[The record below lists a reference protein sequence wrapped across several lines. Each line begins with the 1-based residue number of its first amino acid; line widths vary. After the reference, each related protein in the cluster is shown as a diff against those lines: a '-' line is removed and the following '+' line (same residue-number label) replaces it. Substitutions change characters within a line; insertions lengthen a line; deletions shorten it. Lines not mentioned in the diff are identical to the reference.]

1 MPGWLSGALQN
12 QTVTALI
19 GVALGAVLGFF
30 GSVSLLAVESRRD
43 HRAAVRAILVELSNN
58 WATLETA
65 RRGGLAADHVAL
77 DTSAYD
83 SLLLQLYTRLPN
95 KVAVPVAVAYGRL
108 HMFRGKPIL
117 LATEN
122 PDQIYVGA
130 TALWTYAASLGL
142 EFDPL
147 EKP

>member
-1 MPGWLSGALQN
+1 MTGWLGGAVQN
-12 QTVTALI
+12 PAVTALV
-19 GVALGAVLGFF
+19 GVVLGAILGFV
-30 GSVSLLAVESRRD
+30 GSISLMAAESRRA
-43 HRAAVRAILVELSNN
+43 HRAAVRAILVELANN

-65 RRGGLAADHVAL
+65 RKGGLEADHVAL

-83 SLLLQLYTRLPN
+83 SLLLQLYARLPN
-95 KVAVPVAVAYGRL
+95 KVAMPVAVAYGRI
-108 HMFRGKPIL
+108 HMFKGKPIM

-122 PDQIYVGA
+122 PDRIREGA
-130 TALWTYAASLGL
+130 NALWDYAASLGF